1 MLLTWFYLSGLAILI
16 GAELNAEIEHASPY
30 GKDVGEKIPGERKR
44 IGPAAAREYEKR
56 QARGDLDAPPFP
68 DDVNCDVD
76 GKTLETGRETL
87 RASDLMIGAAV
98 LAPVV
103 VKMAK
108 AMRER
113 VPARSRDRD
122 DLDAA

>member
-1 MLLTWFYLSGLAILI
+1 M
-16 GAELNAEIEHASPY
+16 
-30 GKDVGEKIPGERKR
+30 
-44 IGPAAAREYEKR
+44 
-56 QARGDLDAPPFP
+56 
-68 DDVNCDVD
+68 NCDVD
-76 GKTLETGRETL
+76 GKTLEKGRETL
-87 RASDLMIGAAV
+87 RASDLLIGAAV

-113 VPARSRDRD
+113 VPAQSRDRD